1 MLLDTGLTFRDLIL
15 RVADPGMVD
24 ESGNTPQ
31 IPSDPADLE
40 RCKRFVNDGR
50 RAFYAQ
56 MGPDAEFRRQLIEI
70 EFSTT
75 ADENTVSG
83 DTRRQRLPWYITGG
97 AGNAGASWS
106 QGSTEGAEALVVHH
120 DRLAAAWARFPDETG
135 APTMVAIVRGS
146 INGAAVKHRPGFEL
160 QVHPTPDAAATSP
173 YTVKVRV
180 DIACVDMV
188 ALEEA
193 EPAGPDHDQAIIA
206 FARFERFKNSPDAAV
221 VASATAERDRA
232 LIASRNLELA
242 KRPKDLGQLEN
253 GWEPVPTPRAGRT
266 YVATFDGVALS

>member
-40 RCKRFVNDGR
+40 RCMRFVNDGR

-56 MGPDAEFRRQLIEI
+56 MGPDAEFKRQLLEV
-70 EFSTT
+70 EFSAT
-75 ADENTVSG
+75 ADENTVAG
-83 DTRRQRLPWYITGG
+83 DTRRQKLPWYITGG
-97 AGNAGASWS
+97 AGNSSACWS
-106 QGSTEGAEALVVHH
+106 QGSTEGAELLVVHH
-120 DRLAAAWARFPDETG
+120 DRIAAAWARSPSDTG
-135 APTMVAIVRGS
+135 APQMVAFARGS
-146 INGAAVKHRPGFEL
+146 INGTAAKHRPGYEL
-160 QVHPTPDAAATSP
+160 QVDRLPDAAAASP
-173 YTVKVRV
+173 YVVKVRV
-180 DIACVDMV
+180 DLACVDMV
-188 ALEEA
+188 QLEEA
-193 EPAGPDHDQAIIA
+193 EPAGPDHDSTIIA

-266 YVATFDGVALS
+266 YVATFDGVEI